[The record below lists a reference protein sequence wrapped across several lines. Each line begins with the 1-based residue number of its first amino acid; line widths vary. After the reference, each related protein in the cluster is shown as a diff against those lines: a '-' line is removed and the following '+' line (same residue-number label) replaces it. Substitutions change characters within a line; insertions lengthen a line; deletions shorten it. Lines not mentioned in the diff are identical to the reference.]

1 MDHQGAVYNHP
12 THRGVMDQ
20 QGLLYH
26 PSPATATGR
35 LDNYHQQ
42 EAFPLDL
49 AQTITVSSSTNQD
62 SPLNF
67 CTRGRGDSHEVP
79 TPPPRTDQSVF
90 SCFHML
96 VDVAIQQ
103 LQELE
108 KQKKSRTQSPMV
120 TSSDMTVMSSDVMF
134 NNNNN
139 KHGAPDAMLN
149 HITGPSQTI
158 SGPHHMHTTS
168 FTPH

>member
-1 MDHQGAVYNHP
+1 
-12 THRGVMDQ
+12 MDQ

-26 PSPATATGR
+26 PSSATSGGR

-67 CTRGRGDSHEVP
+67 STRGRNDSHEVP

-108 KQKKSRTQSPMV
+108 KQKKARTQSPMV
-120 TSSDMTVMSSDVMF
+120 SSSDMLLTPTDVMYH
-134 NNNNN
+134 NNNN
-139 KHGAPDAMLN
+139 KQGAPDAMLN
-149 HITGPSQTI
+149 RYTSPAQPIT
-158 SGPHHMHTTS
+158 GPHHMHTTS
-168 FTPH
+168 YPPH